1 MSIVLQHCNRSI
13 RSEMDQELIEYKDI
27 FNKLKP
33 LVNTVEFDTIFKKL
47 TQDIPPG
54 KRFLIKM
61 ELKRL
66 AKPCTRNIDLRGLV
80 DGECRLFEHE
90 GRKHYLDPVGEA
102 EFHAKLKIYGLY
114 CFGVY
119 EAVMETE
126 NNFKVMRRVSEQQA
140 KEEENA
146 SLQNADSA
154 LLRPFDIPLIELLN
168 YANRSHERMN
178 FAVAIEIQDESENSF
193 HVTSI
198 DISQVALRLKIP
210 NGLKFQPQ
218 QRLMIFFRGLEDEF
232 AMDKQNGIAYS
243 VITSRVENDTHYLIL
258 HRENSLSSPSFD
270 KFLEQFIH
278 GNKRRYKVNLAN
290 TTEAI
295 NNKSAE
301 QYISSDTPTLPVFI
315 DETQQSLIPRYILV
329 NGINRGVLDYW
340 QDENHDLKISYLLT
354 ASRLSQLKIT
364 LSESKPLFVYSFIH
378 FNAGAIQ
385 YYSASDTELA
395 RDSQL
400 KSLFLGFGARKVSWR
415 VFKLSM
421 TEINLSQANI
431 VSSIPGSFN
440 DKVKG
445 LNIAPSARLQSHLKQ
460 LRYTVHITDVT
471 SQSAQEHYATHVI
484 DRSRLAELKVFSGKG
499 NQPLH
504 PVNVY
509 PYRLYEHKK
518 KTAYLLRAPSK
529 LVAESE
535 DELAKGLINEVSVD
549 HITMELTSTYGGNVG
564 DRVRLMCPKSVS
576 LQGTT
581 ESAALIFE
589 IKAINAEQKLLN
601 LSPPEGVLGE
611 TARQFADKVIERQ
624 AHSLDSY
631 ITEEDVP
638 GITLTLRCINAR
650 NNPNFA
656 FLLSAQGVRLVPSQ
670 AILSDSDIQLNQ
682 LVCHNGENNCANI
695 EFLFRDSSGDSI
707 LQSCTLNSI
716 KSVALP
722 MRELVMLSYDSTAK
736 QGKKAIIARLANSFN
751 DAQSCQRFIEEAMY
765 RGEFMAVEIYL
776 TPTTKPDMTL
786 ISAELKYVSLYALH
800 KAKAIEE
807 QIWSIAATAHV
818 VDVTGEVLL
827 RFGYKNKSVQPVSTA
842 V

>member
-1 MSIVLQHCNRSI
+1 
-13 RSEMDQELIEYKDI
+13 MDQELSEYKDI

-33 LVNTVEFDTIFKKL
+33 LVNAVEFDAIFKKL

-66 AKPCTRNIDLRGLV
+66 AKPCSRNIDLRGLV
-80 DGECRLFEHE
+80 DGECRLVEHE
-90 GRKHYLDPVGEA
+90 GRKHYLDPIAEA
-102 EFHAKLKIYGLY
+102 VFQAKLKIYGLY

-140 KEEENA
+140 KQEKNA

-168 YANRSHERMN
+168 YANRTHERMN
-178 FAVAIEIQDESENSF
+178 FAIAIEIQDESGNSF
-193 HVTSI
+193 HVTSV

-210 NGLKFQPQ
+210 NGLNFQPQ

-232 AMDKQNGIAYS
+232 AMDKHNGIAYS
-243 VITSRVENDTHYLIL
+243 VITSRVENDTNYLIL
-258 HRENSLSSPSFD
+258 HRENNLSSPSFD

-301 QYISSDTPTLPVFI
+301 QYIASDTPTLPVFI
-315 DETQQSLIPRYILV
+315 DEIQQSLIPRYILV

-340 QDENHDLKISYLLT
+340 HDENHELKIGYLLT
-354 ASRLSQLKIT
+354 ANRLAQLKAT
-364 LSESKPLFVYSFIH
+364 LNESKPLFVYSFIH
-378 FNAGAIQ
+378 FNSGAIH
-385 YYSASDTELA
+385 YFSASDTELA
-395 RDSQL
+395 RDGQL
-400 KSLFLGFGARKVSWR
+400 KSLFVGFGARKVSWR
-415 VFKLSM
+415 VYKLSM
-421 TEINLSQANI
+421 TEINLSQAN
-431 VSSIPGSFN
+431 VSSSIPGSFN

-460 LRYTVHITDVT
+460 LRYAVHITDVT
-471 SQSAQEHYATHVI
+471 SPSAQEHYANHVF
-484 DRSRLAELKVFSGKG
+484 DKSRLAELKVFSGKG
-499 NQPLH
+499 NTALP
-504 PVNVY
+504 PVQVY

-529 LVAESE
+529 LVSENE
-535 DELAKGLINEVSVD
+535 DELARGLINEVSAD
-549 HITMELTSTYGGNVG
+549 LITMELTAPYSGNVG
-564 DRVRLMCPKSVS
+564 ERIRLISPKSVS
-576 LQGTT
+576 LQSTT
-581 ESAALIFE
+581 ESSALIYE
-589 IKAINAEQKLLN
+589 IKAINAEHKLLS
-601 LSPPEGVLGE
+601 LRPPDGVLGE
-611 TARQFADKVIERQ
+611 SARQFADNIIERQ
-624 AHSLDSY
+624 AHSLDAY
-631 ITEEDVP
+631 VTDEDVP

-650 NNPNFA
+650 NNPNIA
-656 FLLSAQGVRLVPSQ
+656 FLLSTQGVRLVPSQ
-670 AILSDSDIQLNQ
+670 AILSDCDIQLNQ

-695 EFLFRDSSGDSI
+695 EFLFRDSSGESI
-707 LQSCTLNSI
+707 LQNCTLNSI
-716 KSVALP
+716 KSGRLP
-722 MRELVMLSYDSTAK
+722 IRELVMISYDPSAK
-736 QGKKAIIARLANSFN
+736 QGKRAIIARLASDFT
-751 DAQSCQRFIEEAMY
+751 DVQSYQRFIEEAMY

-800 KAKAIEE
+800 RAKAIEE

-827 RFGYKNKSVQPVSTA
+827 RFGYRDKSVQAASTA